1 VYQDFMDGLWAAN
14 DEASLRAV
22 ADRAITRLGFRWF
35 AYLGLDESQA
45 ILISSYPKSWT
56 DHYFA
61 KHYERIDPVV
71 TSSRREKRIFSWS
84 NEGVALSGTQDVR
97 RFFSEAHD
105 FGIEAGVTVPIHG
118 GFGKFAGLTLATSGT
133 QAEAE
138 KNLRAAEDVLQLLAL
153 YFHARVDAQ
162 LRDTAFKLQPCLS
175 QREVQC
181 LAWAARGKT
190 MVETAEI
197 MGLTPRTVTFHLE
210 NARAKLEASN
220 ITQAVAM
227 ALRRSLIP

>member
-1 VYQDFMDGLWAAN
+1 
-14 DEASLRAV
+14 
-22 ADRAITRLGFRWF
+22 
-35 AYLGLDESQA
+35 
-45 ILISSYPKSWT
+45 
-56 DHYFA
+56 
-61 KHYERIDPVV
+61 
-71 TSSRREKRIFSWS
+71 
-84 NEGVALSGTQDVR
+84 
-97 RFFSEAHD
+97 
-105 FGIEAGVTVPIHG
+105 
-118 GFGKFAGLTLATSGT
+118 
-133 QAEAE
+133 
-138 KNLRAAEDVLQLLAL
+138 
-153 YFHARVDAQ
+153 VDAQ